1 MEISIKWSMCRTC
14 TTERCST
21 LRPLFESEAV
31 KHLNQH
37 AGLVVEQNDGLP
49 DQICADCV
57 DKLEQAHRFFKMC
70 KRSDEHLRNLV
81 SKTMSS
87 AASLKTTS
95 VTDTSPP
102 IQRKRARKQEVS
114 AQTCISFQD
123 YDTPNETL
131 KKEEN
136 RVDFVEK
143 SEADELLP
151 IDKSLSTEEENR
163 LVFDEEYII
172 MNTEERIY
180 DNDFE
185 ATSSQGSSIAIHNG
199 ACSQEASEE
208 ESFGQKSDTAS
219 EDQHK
224 CEICSKTHPNTS
236 QLKSH
241 MRKHLNE
248 KSYECEVCG
257 RRFNAACNLTSHMR
271 THTGEKPFICAYCE
285 RRFADHSSHRKH
297 ERIHTN
303 ERPYACNICGK
314 AFALSTSLKAHY
326 MTHSSEKPYK
336 CQPCSKSFRL
346 KHQLTAHEKTDAHRM
361 GCGGLD
367 S

>member
-14 TTERCST
+14 TAERCST
-21 LRPLFESEAV
+21 LRPLFKSEAAN
-31 KHLNQH
+31 HLHQH
-37 AGLVVEQNDGLP
+37 AGLVVEQDDGLP

-57 DKLEQAHRFFKMC
+57 DNLEQVHRFLSMC
-70 KRSDEHLRNLV
+70 KNSDEHLRNLV

-87 AASLKTTS
+87 AAGFKTTS
-95 VTDTSPP
+95 VTDGSPP
-102 IQRKRARKQEVS
+102 IHKKRPRKQELS
-114 AQTCISFQD
+114 AQTRISFPD
-123 YDTPNETL
+123 DDTPIGPL
-131 KKEEN
+131 KKEVN
-136 RVDFVEK
+136 REERL
-143 SEADELLP
+143 EADELLP
-151 IDKSLSTEEENR
+151 IDKSLSTEEESR

-172 MNTEERIY
+172 INTEGRIY

-185 ATSSQGSSIAIHNG
+185 ATSSQGSPIAIHNE
-199 ACSQEASEE
+199 AYSQEASEE
-208 ESFGQKSDTAS
+208 EGFAQKSDTAS

-224 CEICSKTHPNTS
+224 SEICSKTYPNTS
-236 QLKSH
+236 QLKSR

-248 KSYECEVCG
+248 KSYECEVCN

-271 THTGEKPFICAYCE
+271 THTGEKPFQCAYCP

-314 AFALSTSLKAHY
+314 AFALSTSRKAHY

-336 CQPCSKSFRL
+336 CQPCLKSFRL

-361 GCGGLD
+361 GCAGLE